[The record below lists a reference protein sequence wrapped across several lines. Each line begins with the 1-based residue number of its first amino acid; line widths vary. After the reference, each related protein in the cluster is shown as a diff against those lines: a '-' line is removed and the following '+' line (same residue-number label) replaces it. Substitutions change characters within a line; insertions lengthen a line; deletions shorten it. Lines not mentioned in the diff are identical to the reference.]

1 MDKDIKEIAEY
12 WADHFDDTP
21 SMEDKSAEA
30 EAYRLAQY
38 ILNPWIPVS
47 ERLPEDGEDNFS
59 IMVLVR
65 IVGGSQ
71 FVAWYDHE
79 MNCWESDNGLPE
91 PPIAWSYLPPIPDKE

>member
-47 ERLPEDGEDNFS
+47 ERLPEFNET
-59 IMVLVR
+59 VLCYCGIYGRYTGVYAR
-65 IVGGSQ
+65 IDDTEWGHWCNQEHCGI
-71 FVAWYDHE
+71 
-79 MNCWESDNGLPE
+79 LP
-91 PPIAWSYLPPIPDKE
+91 ILY

>member
-12 WADHFDDTP
+12 WADYFDNTP

-47 ERLPEDGEDNFS
+47 ERLPEENGWYLVCVMTPYGMENNAEPLICLNQWDNETW
-59 IMVLVR
+59 R
-65 IVGGSQ
+65 
-71 FVAWYDHE
+71 
-79 MNCWESDNGLPE
+79 ESYVTHWMPLPQ
-91 PPIAWSYLPPIPDKE
+91 SPDKE